1 MSFVHEL
8 HAAAAKANL
17 PFIVIGGHAVNALG
31 ISRETADFDI
41 LVSREDET
49 GWRSLLGSLGY
60 TVRFDGGNFLQMNP
74 PSGSTW
80 PVDLM
85 LVNGDTFT
93 KLWASVTDGE
103 LLGLRFKIPAPEHL
117 IALKLHA
124 LRQDKPHRALKDFLD
139 VVAIVQT
146 CCLDLESSTLREIF
160 SRYGTD
166 ELYERVRKAVGP

>member
-41 LVSREDET
+41 LVTRDDEA
-49 GWRSLLGSLGY
+49 GWRGLLGALGY

-74 PSGSTW
+74 PPASTW

-85 LVNGDTFT
+85 LVNGGTFS
-93 KLWASVTDGE
+93 KLWASATEGD
-103 LLGLRFKIPAPEHL
+103 LMGLKFKIPAPEHL

-139 VVAIVQT
+139 VVAIIQT
-146 CCLDLESSTLREIF
+146 CSLDLESSQLRETF

-166 ELYERVRKAVGP
+166 EILERVRKAVGP